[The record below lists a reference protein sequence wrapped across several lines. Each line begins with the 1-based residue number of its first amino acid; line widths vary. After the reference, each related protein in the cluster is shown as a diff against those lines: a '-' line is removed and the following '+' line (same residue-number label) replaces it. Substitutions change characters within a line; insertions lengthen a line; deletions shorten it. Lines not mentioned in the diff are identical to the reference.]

1 MNGETATPWLIERLQ
16 RAQLRLAAVALIV
29 MMLVTVADVALRY
42 VANHPISGSYD
53 LVESALVVFVFH
65 GISAVFLGRQNIVI
79 DIIDSVIG
87 RRAVRLL
94 IGLADLL
101 SLVALAILAWAMTTP
116 ALQAFAYG
124 DRKLELGLPIY
135 VLWIFALA
143 GMLGAMLCVIALIL
157 GRLGSGRP
165 DTPRAPE

>member
-1 MNGETATPWLIERLQ
+1 MSAQTAVPLLIDRLQ
-16 RAQLRLAAVALIV
+16 RAQLRLAALALIV

-42 VANHPISGSYD
+42 LFNHPISGSYD
-53 LVESALVVFVFH
+53 LVESTLVVFVFH
-65 GISAVFLGRQNIVI
+65 GMSAVFLARQNIVI
-79 DIIDSVIG
+79 DLVDSVIG
-87 RRAVRLL
+87 RQAVRVL

-101 SLVALAILAWAMTTP
+101 SLATLAILGWAMTTP

-135 VLWIFALA
+135 VLWIFALS
-143 GMLGAMLCVIALIL
+143 GMAGAMLCVLALIV
-157 GRLGSGRP
+157 GRLRSAPP